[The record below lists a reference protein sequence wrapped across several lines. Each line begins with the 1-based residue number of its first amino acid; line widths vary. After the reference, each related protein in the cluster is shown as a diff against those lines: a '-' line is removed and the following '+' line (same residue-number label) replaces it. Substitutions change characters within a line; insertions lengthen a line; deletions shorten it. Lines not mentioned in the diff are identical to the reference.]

1 MNEKD
6 TFEKILDTLIDE
18 AIPIVE
24 SMPDEDLPDEIPV
37 KYSEDFEKRMKKIFA
52 TERKKIRRKQILKNV
67 RRIAACFAIFI
78 VVSGITV
85 MSVSALRVKI
95 LNLIFNSQETNT
107 EVQFEDSE
115 QSNEYNNVGLELMYV
130 PDRFEIKREDIQASD
145 VYIRFENGDLYFSV
159 TITKSIGT
167 MSIDTEGSQTEE
179 MYING
184 ERALYSENS
193 KLKILTGMIGDY
205 TFTIKG
211 NIDKNEI
218 IEISKNLKKI

>member
-6 TFEKILDTLIDE
+6 TFDKILDTLIDE

-24 SMPDEDLPDEIPV
+24 SMSDEDLPDEIPGE
-37 KYSEDFEKRMKKIFA
+37 YSEDFEKRMKKIFA
-52 TERKKIRRKQILKNV
+52 AERKKIRRKQILKNV

-107 EVQFEDSE
+107 EVRFEDSD
-115 QSNEYNNVGLELMYV
+115 QSNEYDDVGLELMYV
-130 PDRFEIKREDIQASD
+130 PDGFNLVNKDIQNNN
-145 VYIRFENGDLYFSV
+145 VYLRFENGNLYFSV

-167 MSIDTEGSQTEE
+167 TSIDTEGSQTEE

-193 KLKILTGMIGDY
+193 KLKILTGVIEDY
-205 TFTIKG
+205 VFTIKG

>member
-6 TFEKILDTLIDE
+6 TFDKILDTLIDE

-37 KYSEDFEKRMKKIFA
+37 EYSEDFEKRMKKIFA

-107 EVQFEDSE
+107 EVQFEDSD
-115 QSNEYNNVGLELMYV
+115 QSNDYDNVGLELMYV
-130 PDRFEIKREDIQASD
+130 PDGFEIVRKDIQD
-145 VYIRFENGDLYFSV
+145 KTVYLRFENDDLYFSV
-159 TITKSIGT
+159 TLTESTGT
-167 MSIDTEGSQTEE
+167 ISLDTEDANVEE
-179 MYING
+179 INING
-184 ERALYSENS
+184 NKALYAEKST
-193 KLKILTGMIGDY
+193 LKTLTGMIEDY
-205 TFTIKG
+205 SYT
-211 NIDKNEI
+211 
-218 IEISKNLKKI
+218 